1 MRRNGL
7 RQCMPDSVR
16 AGLPPEVVIYII
28 DNTAMQEGTVMVTL
42 DANIVA
48 NGFTW
53 EEGLRLYFD
62 ELFGKDLPM
71 NERTAELYAHVIAAM
86 YGPALKELE
95 KH

>member
-1 MRRNGL
+1 
-7 RQCMPDSVR
+7 
-16 AGLPPEVVIYII
+16 
-28 DNTAMQEGTVMVTL
+28 MVTI
-42 DANIVA
+42 DTHIGTNS
-48 NGFTW
+48 FTW
-53 EEGLRLYFD
+53 EDGLRLYFN

>member
-1 MRRNGL
+1 
-7 RQCMPDSVR
+7 
-16 AGLPPEVVIYII
+16 
-28 DNTAMQEGTVMVTL
+28 MVTL
-42 DANIVA
+42 ETHIGTNS
-48 NGFTW
+48 FTW
-53 EEGLRLYFD
+53 ADGLRLYFD